1 MTNVALDWEVEA
13 KIGESEQ
20 SLRVTVDQQLLLGR
34 TPNGA
39 AEIPSL
45 DLSAY
50 KAVEL
55 GVSRRHGMFITN
67 SDGLNYQDLGS
78 ENGSLVNGTR
88 LAAQEIVK
96 LSPGDKIYLGHLML
110 TVTFKSRVRKTSI
123 IAIRPNLK
131 LSSVTTI
138 GTGQRIMVVEDETG
152 LAEMYRIGLERNGY
166 SVQLMREVVSA
177 IRALNRYTP
186 SAIVLDLMLPGIRGI
201 ELCRYVR
208 RDTECP
214 DIPIIIVSALR
225 DEIVTK
231 EIMDAGADV
240 FMTKPLDWR
249 ELVRVISS
257 LIQNNEIV
265 NPAMHTKKL
274 SGTAKLDHIAAVGRT
289 DTLVIF
295 VDGHRE
301 PLTATAQ
308 PSVAFGR
315 QGVTST
321 GSVQIDLEPYGA
333 FEKGVS
339 RHHSVIRRVGLG
351 FEIEDLGSANGT
363 FLNGQPLNPHMSHVI
378 KNGDELRLGELRM
391 HVYFLAETE
400 IAVG

>member
-1 MTNVALDWEVEA
+1 MANVSLDWEVEA
-13 KIGESEQ
+13 KIGDSEQ

-39 AEIPSL
+39 AEFPSL
-45 DLSAY
+45 DLSSY
-50 KAVEL
+50 KAIER
-55 GVSRRHGMFITN
+55 GVSRRHGMFLAT
-67 SDGLNYQDLGS
+67 SEGLSYQDLGS
-78 ENGSLVNGTR
+78 ENGSTVNGTR
-88 LAAQEIVK
+88 LAAQEVMK
-96 LSPGDKIYLGHLML
+96 LNSGDELFLGHLKL
-110 TVTFKSRVRKTSI
+110 TLTIKSRVRKTSI
-123 IAIRPNLK
+123 IASRPNLK
-131 LSSVTTI
+131 LSSVTTV

-225 DEIVTK
+225 DELATK

-240 FMTKPLDWR
+240 FMSKPLDWR

-257 LIQNNEIV
+257 LIQSNELV
-265 NPAMHTKKL
+265 NPEMHTKKL
-274 SGTAKLDHIAAVGRT
+274 SGTARLDHLPPAGRS

-295 VDGHRE
+295 IDGHRE
-301 PLTATAQ
+301 PLTASAQ
-308 PSVAFGR
+308 PQVAFGR
-315 QGVTST
+315 QNVTSS
-321 GSVQIDLEPYGA
+321 GSAQIDLEPYGA

-339 RHHSVIRRVGLG
+339 RHHSVIRRSGLG

-363 FLNGQPLNPHMSHVI
+363 FVNGFSLTPHTPRII

>member
-1 MTNVALDWEVEA
+1 VSLDWEVEA
-13 KIGESEQ
+13 KIGDSEQ

-34 TPNGA
+34 TPNGS
-39 AEIPSL
+39 AEMPSL
-45 DLSAY
+45 DLSNY
-50 KAVEL
+50 KASDL
-55 GVSRRHGMFITN
+55 GVSRRHGLFIAN
-67 SDGLNYQDLGS
+67 SDGLSYQDMGS
-78 ENGSLVNGTR
+78 ENGSFINGKR
-88 LAAQEIVK
+88 LASQEVVK
-96 LSPGDKIYLGHLML
+96 LSSGDVLHLAHL
-110 TVTFKSRVRKTSI
+110 KLVVTFKSRVRKTSI
-123 IAIRPNLK
+123 VAIRPNLK

-214 DIPIIIVSALR
+214 DIPIIVVSALR

-231 EIMDAGADV
+231 EIMDAGADL

-257 LIQNNEIV
+257 LIQNNEVI

-274 SGTAKLDHIAAVGRT
+274 SGTAKLDHIPATGRT

-295 VDGHRE
+295 IDGHRE

-308 PSVAFGR
+308 PLVALGR
-315 QGVTST
+315 QNASSNGNS
-321 GSVQIDLEPYGA
+321 SNQIDLEPYGA

-339 RHHSVIRRVGLG
+339 RNHSVIRRAGVG

-363 FLNGQPLNPHMSHVI
+363 FLNGFSLMPHAPHII

-391 HVYFLAETE
+391 HIYFLAETE
-400 IAVG
+400 IAIG